1 MILVRM
7 FLASSEQ
14 KSRLDGS
21 AGQKMETVAHGTA
34 LLAGKRGELIFTA
47 LDKPLNCLK

>member
-1 MILVRM
+1 M

-14 KSRLDGS
+14 KSRLDGG
-21 AGQKMETVAHGTA
+21 AGQKTETVAHGTA

-47 LDKPLNCLK
+47 LDKSLNCLQ